1 MGEIVLALH
10 DQSVSLS
17 YPDMLQDDIASLF
30 GAAVAAILLLV
41 SLIF

>member
-1 MGEIVLALH
+1 MPHKRVTSAVRRPSTDPAADFWQRLR
-10 DQSVSLS
+10 V
-17 YPDMLQDDIASLF
+17 